1 MIDLSSSTYRNFNS
15 HQHWY
20 VLYTRTQQERKVYK
34 DLLENNITCY
44 LPEQKIIL
52 KGKKIFDKLILKCF
66 LFVKIDL
73 KSRNL
78 ILQIKGIKHFVEFN
92 GIPAIIS
99 DSKIETLKLIL
110 KQKKEVKKISYFISG
125 KNAKIIR
132 GPLKGITGVLVK
144 IKDKYRF
151 IIKFNIMMKAISFDI
166 EYSDIGL
173 VP

>member
-1 MIDLSSSTYRNFNS
+1 M
-15 HQHWY
+15 
-20 VLYTRTQQERKVYK
+20 
-34 DLLENNITCY
+34 
-44 LPEQKIIL
+44 
-52 KGKKIFDKLILKCF
+52 
-66 LFVKIDL
+66 
-73 KSRNL
+73 
-78 ILQIKGIKHFVEFN
+78 QIKGIKHFVEFN